1 MYQLGSKYC
10 LSKGETKMEMLA
22 MLSGLPC
29 ILVIVWG
36 LAYVWFIS
44 KGYTPTKW
52 YKLIGIILVVL
63 SLLDVFVVNADLY
76 PKY

>member
-1 MYQLGSKYC
+1 
-10 LSKGETKMEMLA
+10 ME

-52 YKLIGIILVVL
+52 YKLIGIILAVL
-63 SLLDVFVVNADLY
+63 MLLDVFVVNADLY

>member
-1 MYQLGSKYC
+1 
-10 LSKGETKMEMLA
+10 MEMLA

-29 ILVIVWG
+29 ILVIAWG

-63 SLLDVFVVNADLY
+63 SILDVFIVNADLY

>member
-1 MYQLGSKYC
+1 
-10 LSKGETKMEMLA
+10 MEMLA

-36 LAYVWFIS
+36 LAYVWFVS
-44 KGYTPTKW
+44 KGYRPTK
-52 YKLIGIILVVL
+52 YYRLIGIILAVL
-63 SLLDVFVVNADLY
+63 MLLDVFVINADLY

>member
-1 MYQLGSKYC
+1 
-10 LSKGETKMEMLA
+10 MEMLA

-63 SLLDVFVVNADLY
+63 SILDVFIVNADLY
-76 PKY
+76 PKH

>member
-1 MYQLGSKYC
+1 MYQIGSKYIVFQ
-10 LSKGETKMEMLA
+10 KEKQKMEMLA

-52 YKLIGIILVVL
+52 YKLIGYHSSSII
-63 SLLDVFVVNADLY
+63 SIRCICYQCRFIS
-76 PKY
+76 

>member
-1 MYQLGSKYC
+1 
-10 LSKGETKMEMLA
+10 ME

-52 YKLIGIILVVL
+52 YKLICIILVVL
-63 SLLDVFVVNADLY
+63 SLLDVFVINADLY